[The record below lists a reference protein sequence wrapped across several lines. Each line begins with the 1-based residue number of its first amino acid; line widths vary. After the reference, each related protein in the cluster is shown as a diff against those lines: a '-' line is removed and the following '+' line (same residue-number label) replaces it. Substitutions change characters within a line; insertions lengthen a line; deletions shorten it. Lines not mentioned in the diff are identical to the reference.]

1 MSNNT
6 HSVRLDDDTFQLLTA
21 NGKTLRDVLQD
32 AAQRIVTGLPT
43 DQTKAAPDPRQP
55 SKIQVTIWY
64 G

>member
-6 HSVRLDDDTFQLLTA
+6 HSVRLDDDTYQLLTA

-32 AAQRIVTGLPT
+32 AAQRIVTGLPA

>member
-32 AAQRIVTGLPT
+32 AAQRIVTGLPA
-43 DQTKAAPDPRQP
+43 DQTKDTSDQRQP